1 MTDHPL
7 LGAALFAIGA
17 VLVGDAYYSSNV
29 QSFFL
34 GHIVAFNG
42 VLLVAL
48 GCNKLQRHEAA
59 ANQNLPHPRVQQAA
73 R

>member
-17 VLVGDAYYSSNV
+17 VLVGDAYYSSDA
-29 QSFFL
+29 QSFIL
-34 GHIVAFNG
+34 GHIAAFNG

-48 GCNKLQRHEAA
+48 GCSKLERHAIN
-59 ANQNLPHPRVQQAA
+59 ANRTFRTYCKQSA

>member
-7 LGAALFAIGA
+7 LGAVLFAIGA
-17 VLVGDAYYSSNV
+17 ILVAGAYYSSDV
-29 QSFFL
+29 QSFFI

-48 GCNKLQRHEAA
+48 GCNKLQRQSVNA
-59 ANQNLPHPRVQQAA
+59 V
-73 R
+73 